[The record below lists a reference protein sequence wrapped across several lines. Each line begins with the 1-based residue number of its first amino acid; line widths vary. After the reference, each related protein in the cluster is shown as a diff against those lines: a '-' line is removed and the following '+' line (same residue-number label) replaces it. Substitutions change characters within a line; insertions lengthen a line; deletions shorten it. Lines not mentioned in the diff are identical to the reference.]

1 MKPKLLALFA
11 AAIFV
16 TSCQFTETLVL
27 NEDGSGS
34 LSVEA
39 NLNEMMA
46 FGGQMMA
53 DSMKVKL
60 DTLIVMSQFLEAKKD
75 SIAKLSKEQQT
86 RLKKME
92 NFNIHMLMDTEANV
106 MVYDVSTQFKKVAEA
121 NDILNTLQQAGSI
134 IPDPSASTEVKG
146 DADAPDIIG
155 VTYSFN
161 AGIFKRDAYIKDQA
175 LHQKEVD
182 SLQQAA
188 AFMGGSNYTLKYTF
202 PKKIMKASN
211 PNATYSLDGKT
222 ITVQQ
227 PFLEYFKNPDLLDLE
242 ITLEK

>member
-1 MKPKLLALFA
+1 MKLKLLAFFCAVL
-11 AAIFV
+11 
-16 TSCQFTETLVL
+16 TLSSCQFTETMVL
-27 NEDGSGS
+27 NEDGSGA

-46 FGGQMMA
+46 FGGQAMA
-53 DSMKVKL
+53 DSMPMKL
-60 DTLIVMSQFLEAKKD
+60 DTLIVMRQFLEAKKD
-75 SIAKLSKEQQT
+75 SIATLSKEQQEK
-86 RLKKME
+86 LKKME
-92 NFNIHMLMDTEANV
+92 NFNIHLQMDSEAGV
-106 MVYDVSTQFKKVAEA
+106 MVYDVATQFKNVAEA
-121 NDILNTLQQAGSI
+121 NDILNHLELAGSI
-134 IPDPSASTEVKG
+134 IPDPSGKTEVKKEE
-146 DADAPDIIG
+146 DAPEIIG
-155 VTYSFN
+155 VNYSFN
-161 AGIFKRDAYIKDQA
+161 NGIFKRNAYIKDPA

-202 PKKIMKASN
+202 PKKITKASN